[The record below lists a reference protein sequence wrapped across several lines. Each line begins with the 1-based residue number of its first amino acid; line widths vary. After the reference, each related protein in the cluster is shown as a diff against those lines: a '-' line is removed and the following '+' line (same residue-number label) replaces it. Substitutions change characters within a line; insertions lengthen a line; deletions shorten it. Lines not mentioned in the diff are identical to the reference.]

1 MSPTMNV
8 IDVVVSDIEAAIA
21 FYRRLGLEFVVDAQM
36 PGHAGCDT
44 SNGLHVMLDTDEL
57 RDKTSLGW
65 SRPTGGGGPRT
76 FLSFEFDSPSDV
88 DAKYAELTDAGYR
101 GQQEPWNA
109 FWGMRYA
116 SVLDP
121 DGNGV
126 DLYATL
132 RSG

>member
-8 IDVVVSDIEAAIA
+8 IDIVVSDIEAAIT
-21 FYRRLGLEFVVDAQM
+21 FYRRLGLEFVVDPQM

-57 RDKTSLGW
+57 RDKTSSGW
-65 SRPTGGGGPRT
+65 NRPLAGGVPRM
-76 FLSFEFDSPSDV
+76 FLSFEFDDPSEV
-88 DAKYAELTDAGYR
+88 DEKYAELTGAGYL
-101 GQQEPWNA
+101 GQQEPWDA

-126 DLYATL
+126 DLYAPL
-132 RSG
+132 RAG